1 MESVESILL
10 DALIDECKN
19 EDIKKGLKA
28 AIFIIENSG
37 YLNMD
42 DLEQMSEEE
51 IYQEALD
58 LSGLKTEME

>member
-1 MESVESILL
+1 MENVESILL

-28 AIFIIENSG
+28 AIFIIKNSG